1 MEKEIPND
9 VNDFLKWKNGK
20 KFTKIKSVED
30 LNSEYVNKCG
40 GSNRVDVLYSFLGIY
55 AIGVYVYNKDKI
67 NMFKITNKTRVSSKN
82 NGKYDQVLA
91 SRKFL
96 IELQDNNDIQLEVKN
111 LNEIM
116 SPFVK
121 KYFKAGNIIPLWPG
135 GNILKGNQ
143 NNGFMDI
150 PELFFSRFY
159 DWYEVLKDDQYAF
172 LTEFDNQLKKY
183 KKSTTKNLES
193 FVNEIGSIESYNSY
207 INNINLI
214 IDIRTKEIENV
225 ISKLM

>member
-1 MEKEIPND
+1 
-9 VNDFLKWKNGK
+9 
-20 KFTKIKSVED
+20 
-30 LNSEYVNKCG
+30 
-40 GSNRVDVLYSFLGIY
+40 
-55 AIGVYVYNKDKI
+55 
-67 NMFKITNKTRVSSKN
+67 
-82 NGKYDQVLA
+82 
-91 SRKFL
+91 
-96 IELQDNNDIQLEVKN
+96 
-111 LNEIM
+111 
-116 SPFVK
+116 
-121 KYFKAGNIIPLWPG
+121 
-135 GNILKGNQ
+135 
-143 NNGFMDI
+143 MDI